1 MAFDRRQSH
10 ICHQDEWVS
19 GWVSEWVSVTIESR
33 SWPNF
38 KPMFPGPTSC
48 CFWSILVP
56 YFLGYKAYSVIR
68 RTLNFWTCFFQVDK
82 LKISPKYPVLRCN
95 LTFGLLHY
103 LHFQSNNVFK
113 VPNYS
118 HVTFFKQ
125 KSHICSNKAKKA
137 SPFKLL
143 SYCYCY
149 HYYYCWYFICHH
161 LSNCCMSIRQ
171 YNLKS
176 FVEHNAHTS
185 GG

>member
-1 MAFDRRQSH
+1 MYLTDCKIGFWTGKLSFKAAPSILQSLLWLWLS
-10 ICHQDEWVS
+10 IGGKCHQDEWVS
-19 GWVSEWVSVTIESR
+19 GWVSKWVSVTIESR

-38 KPMFPGPTSC
+38 KPMFPGPTCC

-95 LTFGLLHY
+95 LNFGLFHY
-103 LHFQSNNVFK
+103 LHFQSNSVFK

-125 KSHICSNKAKKA
+125 KSHICSNKVNFEPC
-137 SPFKLL
+137 SL
-143 SYCYCY
+143 
-149 HYYYCWYFICHH
+149 
-161 LSNCCMSIRQ
+161 
-171 YNLKS
+171 
-176 FVEHNAHTS
+176 
-185 GG
+185 